1 MRRLLSALVVLGL
14 IGLTVFWFVTAPP
27 AALAAVPQG
36 EAERGERIFWAAGCA
51 SCHVEEGAPD
61 GALPV
66 LGGGKR
72 FDTPFGQFVAPNISS
87 DPVHG
92 VGAWSDDELVTAIV
106 QGVSPEGEHYFPAFP
121 YTSYG
126 LAEVS
131 DIADLVAFMRTLPA
145 SQRPS
150 EAHDVPFPFNVRRSV
165 GGWKLLFRPTSY
177 ATVMPDGPA
186 QRGQYLA
193 EALAHCG
200 ECHTPRGPLGN
211 QLRDRWMAGAPNP
224 SGKGNIPNITPAELD
239 WSERDVQE
247 YLTSGFT
254 PEFDTAGGSMALVVE
269 HTARLPEEDR
279 AALAAYVKALAPAE

>member
-14 IGLTVFWFVTAPP
+14 IGLAVFWFVTAPP